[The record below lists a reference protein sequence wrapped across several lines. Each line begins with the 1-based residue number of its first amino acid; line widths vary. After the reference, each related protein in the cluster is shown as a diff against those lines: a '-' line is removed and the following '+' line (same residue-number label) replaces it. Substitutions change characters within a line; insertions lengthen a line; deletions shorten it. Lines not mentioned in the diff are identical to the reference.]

1 MKNLNV
7 NKSKFAKLQADG
19 IFNSLE
25 ILNRKILPKEKYIGE
40 MITLNVMSGLCIE
53 LYLKAFLATTKKAG
67 GRRDHNLERLFGD
80 LPHVLKNVIRQDYAT
95 NYDDNTDSFKLS
107 ILISENLS
115 ETKLL
120 QDKLNDFD
128 SAIKALSTTFV
139 DSRYFFENLNER
151 NWIIVEYYFGYVKAI
166 CQTLKKVYEQH
177 IRGDY
182 SARIK

>member
-25 ILNRKILPKEKYIGE
+25 ILAKKILPDDKYIGE
-40 MITLNVMSGLCIE
+40 MIALNVMSGLCIE
-53 LYLKAFLATTKKAG
+53 LYLKAFLATTQKSG
-67 GRRDHNLERLFGD
+67 GRRDHNLEKLFGD
-80 LPHVLKNVIRQDYAT
+80 LPHFLKNVIRQDYVTKCDHST
-95 NYDDNTDSFKLS
+95 NAFKVS

-120 QDKLNDFD
+120 QDQLDDFD
-128 SAIKALSTTFV
+128 GAIKTLSTTFV
-139 DSRYFFENLNER
+139 DSRYFFEGLNER
-151 NWIIVEYYFGYVKAI
+151 SWVTVEYYFGYVKAI
-166 CQTLKKVYEQH
+166 CQTLKKVFEQH

-182 SARIK
+182 SGRIK